1 MGRRWWLLFRGL
13 AVPTVLFL
21 APLLA
26 IQELGPLSYLLSVR
40 GAIAEVALEILAFL
54 LLEALCATV
63 LALVLSAGHALG
75 LWNDRADVNCAGF
88 LAFAS
93 AIPCGLA
100 LLFPLNPIIG
110 LVATAGL
117 QAAVILGVVA
127 LLTFLGW
134 HRAFALFNRLNQSA
148 QMVLAACPLLLIP
161 VLTGGFGWRSFDP
174 LPPPRQF
181 TTSPSAKPN
190 VVLISFD
197 ALT

>member
-63 LALVLSAGHALG
+63 LALVLSAGHALR

-93 AIPCGLA
+93 AILCGLA

-117 QAAVILGVVA
+117 QAALILGGSRPA
-127 LLTFLGW
+127 YLL
-134 HRAFALFNRLNQSA
+134 R
-148 QMVLAACPLLLIP
+148 LAACFRAVQPPQPIGADG
-161 VLTGGFGWRSFDP
+161 TGGLSAAADSCSYRRALAGAALIRCRRHDNSPRAPRRS
-174 LPPPRQF
+174 
-181 TTSPSAKPN
+181 
-190 VVLISFD
+190 
-197 ALT
+197 LT